1 MTASS
6 TFTPLTA
13 APATPLP
20 KIAFIGGGNM
30 ASAIIGGLVKQGVTP
45 ENLMVVEPFEASRD
59 ALRAQF
65 KVGAIAK
72 ADASL
77 EGADLV
83 VWAVKPQN
91 LREAAGQAGPFC
103 KDALHLS
110 VAAGIRSDSLAQWLG
125 SQRIVRA
132 MPNTPAL
139 VGLGQ
144 TGLFARAGVTEN
156 DKAWVEWLV
165 ASTGQFL
172 WVGEE
177 AQLDAVTAVSGSG
190 PAYVFYFIE
199 AMEKA
204 AIEMGMTAEHAKQL
218 AIGTFVGASQ
228 LAQTAKE
235 PVSVLRDRV
244 TSKGGTTHAAIT
256 AMQSADLGAL
266 FQDAIKAAQARAQ
279 VLGDEFGKND

>member
-1 MTASS
+1 
-6 TFTPLTA
+6 
-13 APATPLP
+13 
-20 KIAFIGGGNM
+20 M
-30 ASAIIGGLVKQGVTP
+30 ASAIIGGLVKQGVRP
-45 ENLMVVEPFEASRD
+45 ENLTVVEPFEASRD
-59 ALRAQF
+59 ALRTQF
-65 KVGAIAK
+65 KVEAIAK
-72 ADASL
+72 ADNSI
-77 EGADLV
+77 EKADLV

-91 LREAAGQAGPFC
+91 LREAASQAGQFC

-125 SQRIVRA
+125 AQRIVRA

-139 VGLGQ
+139 LGLGQ
-144 TGLFARAGVTEN
+144 TGLFARSGVSEN

-172 WVGEE
+172 WVNEE

-190 PAYVFYFIE
+190 PAYVFFFIE

-204 AIEMGMTAEHAKQL
+204 AIEMGMSPEHAKQL

-228 LAQTAKE
+228 LAQSAQE
-235 PVSVLRDRV
+235 PVSVLRERV

-256 AMQSADLGAL
+256 AMQNTQVGAL
-266 FQDAIKAAQARAQ
+266 FQEAIKAAQARAQ
-279 VLGDEFGKND
+279 VLGDEFGKTK

>member
-1 MTASS
+1 MTTSS
-6 TFTPLTA
+6 TSSKH
-13 APATPLP
+13 ATPEGP
-20 KIAFIGGGNM
+20 APHIAFIGGGNM
-30 ASAIIGGLVKQGVTP
+30 ASAIIGGLLKQGVAP
-45 ENLMVVEPFEASRD
+45 ETVTVVEPFETSRD
-59 ALRAQF
+59 ALRTQF
-65 KVGAIAK
+65 KVNAIAK
-72 ADASL
+72 ADATL

-91 LREAAGQAGPFC
+91 LREATGQAGLFC
-103 KDALHLS
+103 AKALHLS

-125 SQRIVRA
+125 TQRIVRA

-144 TGLFARAGVTEN
+144 TGLFARSGVSAN

-172 WVGEE
+172 WVSDE

-190 PAYVFYFIE
+190 PAYVFFFIE

-204 AIEMGMTAEHAKQL
+204 AIEMGMPAEQAKQL

-228 LAQTAKE
+228 LAQSAQE
-235 PVSVLRDRV
+235 PVSVLRERV
-244 TSKGGTTHAAIT
+244 TSKGGTTYAAIT
-256 AMQSADLGAL
+256 AMQSARIDAL

-279 VLGDEFGKND
+279 VLGDEFGKSD